1 MRDRTEIDIA
11 LEDDL
16 SRAIMSGPRMR
27 TLAYYPPYI
36 QAKAFLSYGYNLNYT
51 MVREALNMPVPQTF

>member
-1 MRDRTEIDIA
+1 
-11 LEDDL
+11 
-16 SRAIMSGPRMR
+16 MR